1 MISCVQDCNNSGMNS
16 KVALIWDGLEDI
28 DFRSSGSSAGSLG
41 AALKAAIVF
50 ALDQEAV
57 VATAFVPLLMKSQF
71 YHAIQRRSSTNSN
84 TSYFRLNKCIIVV
97 LSVHFFLVNLKCQRT
112 TRTIILQNGME

>member
-1 MISCVQDCNNSGMNS
+1 MNS

-57 VATAFVPLLMKSQF
+57 GATAFVPLLMKSQF
-71 YHAIQRRSSTNSN
+71 YPRYSKT
-84 TSYFRLNKCIIVV
+84 FLNKFEHFIF
-97 LSVHFFLVNLKCQRT
+97 SVK
-112 TRTIILQNGME
+112 